1 MSHPSRTSKSSAT
14 SQRRDRR
21 ALPPKRRRRSP
32 LVLLGLVVLWSLLM
46 GLGLA
51 QATEKPTALEIAQAS
66 TQVSSQVVAQAGD
79 RSPAPAAMGT
89 VDVITRKHQLG
100 HDLYL
105 ENCASCHIGVPP
117 AVLPTETWRQLIQD
131 PQHYGA
137 RLDPLVDPARLLVWN
152 YLRTYSRLQDS
163 DEETPY
169 RLRNSRF
176 FKVLHPRVKFSQP
189 INLKNCATCHIG
201 ASQFNFRQLSPEW
214 QNSP

>member
-1 MSHPSRTSKSSAT
+1 
-14 SQRRDRR
+14 
-21 ALPPKRRRRSP
+21 
-32 LVLLGLVVLWSLLM
+32 M

-51 QATEKPTALEIAQAS
+51 QATERPTALEIAQAS
-66 TQVSSQVVAQAGD
+66 TQVSPQVVAQAGD
-79 RSPAPAAMGT
+79 RSPSTPAIGT
-89 VDVITRKHQLG
+89 VDVITRKYQLG

-105 ENCASCHIGVPP
+105 ENCATCHIGVPP
-117 AVLPTETWRQLIQD
+117 AVLPTETWRNLIQD
-131 PQHYGA
+131 SQHYGA

-152 YLRTYSRLQDS
+152 YLRNYSRLQDS

-189 INLKNCATCHIG
+189 INLKNCGTCHIG
-201 ASQFNFRQLSPEW
+201 AAEFNFRQLTPEW